1 MVNYDTLYA
10 LLGNLTPLTEDCGSV
25 CGAVCCKGSDKDG
38 MLLFPGEAAHLQCE
52 ERVVCERARELYVCD
67 GTCDRE
73 KRPLS
78 CRLFPL
84 FPILTDEGRVQAVYD
99 PRAYR
104 LCPLVQLA
112 DNVRL
117 DRAFVRAVRAV
128 GRKLASSPEG
138 MAFLQQQTAE
148 IREINRF
155 LQLDTKRP
163 PICRR

>member
-1 MVNYDTLYA
+1 MVNYNEIYA
-10 LLGNLTPLTEDCGSV
+10 LLGDLTPLTADCGEV
-25 CGAVCCKGSDKDG
+25 CSAACCKGSDTEG
-38 MLLFPGEAAHLQCE
+38 MLLFPDEAVHLSCAD
-52 ERVVCERARELYVCD
+52 RVTRQNERELYVCD

-84 FPILTDEGRVQAVYD
+84 FPIVTDGGRIRAVYD

-104 LCPLVQLA
+104 VCPLVQLQ

-117 DRAFVRAVRAV
+117 DRRFVRAVRAV
-128 GRKLASSPEG
+128 GRRIAADPAGL
-138 MAFLQQQTAE
+138 AFLKEQTAE
-148 IREINRF
+148 IKEINRF
-155 LQLDTKRP
+155 LRLDEKRS